1 MGIDVIKPQPLQI
14 GDTIAIIAPS
24 GGLAALAPHRL
35 ERGKQFFEHLGFQVR
50 IFPTALSHHG
60 LSSDSA
66 EHRAKDIMDAFED
79 PSIKA
84 IVTTIG
90 GYTSHETLS
99 HLNFESVQ
107 KNPKI
112 FCGYSDITSLHIACF
127 KKAGLIG
134 FYGPAILPQFGE
146 FPTPD
151 EYTVQHFLNAVTGEL
166 GQVIPSNSWSDDK
179 TADWLKQED
188 MAYSRVFQAN
198 PGYEWFRSGKARGHI
213 LGGCLPV
220 LLNLINTEFWPD
232 IEDYILFL
240 ETPEGDDFR
249 KGMNLDDVY
258 QALEQLRDAGL
269 FDGINALVFGR
280 GFGYSPQEHERLK
293 ELVLQHTKDYTFPIL
308 WNFDIGH
315 TDPMVTI
322 PIGVLVE
329 LNSEDNTF
337 RFLEQGVQDSTR

>member
-1 MGIDVIKPQPLQI
+1 
-14 GDTIAIIAPS
+14 
-24 GGLAALAPHRL
+24 
-35 ERGKQFFEHLGFQVR
+35 
-50 IFPTALSHHG
+50 
-60 LSSDSA
+60 
-66 EHRAKDIMDAFED
+66 
-79 PSIKA
+79 
-84 IVTTIG
+84 
-90 GYTSHETLS
+90 
-99 HLNFESVQ
+99 
-107 KNPKI
+107 
-112 FCGYSDITSLHIACF
+112 
-127 KKAGLIG
+127 
-134 FYGPAILPQFGE
+134 
-146 FPTPD
+146 
-151 EYTVQHFLNAVTGEL
+151 
-166 GQVIPSNSWSDDK
+166 
-179 TADWLKQED
+179 